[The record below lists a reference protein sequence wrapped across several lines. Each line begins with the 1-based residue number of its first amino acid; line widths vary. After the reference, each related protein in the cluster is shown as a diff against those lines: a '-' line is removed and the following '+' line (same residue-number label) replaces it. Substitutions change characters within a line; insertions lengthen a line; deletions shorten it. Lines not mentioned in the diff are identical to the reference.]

1 MKRVKMSQKMH
12 DLHAEKK
19 SNLLFKDLISK
30 CKKISEKRRDCLHLL
45 KAPLINKKFTIAR
58 FCFTDH
64 SSIPLHTMLGT

>member
-1 MKRVKMSQKMH
+1 MSQKMH